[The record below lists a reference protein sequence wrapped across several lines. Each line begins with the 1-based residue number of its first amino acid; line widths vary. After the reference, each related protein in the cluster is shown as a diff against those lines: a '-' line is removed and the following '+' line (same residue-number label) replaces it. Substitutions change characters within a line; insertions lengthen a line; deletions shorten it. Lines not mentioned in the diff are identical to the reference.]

1 MDSENRNHA
10 EVGSGPDKLDYQKY
24 QHEPIDLLTFIHD
37 QLDGNV
43 VDGGHWPVSA
53 RIYLPE
59 IRIVSRI
66 AVTFKPKDPNDRANY
81 NLSTLNNEIVAYRC
95 IHDGSMPVR
104 VGEIVGKNGVPLTFP
119 KSRIDGI
126 AFQNEDDLPYIDVDL
141 NLGFP
146 GVAGRWLLF
155 YHGTSNNKLKRAE
168 WEQYISQITVGV
180 LAGQKPIRFAINLP
194 T

>member
-24 QHEPIDLLTFIHD
+24 NHEPIDLLTFIQNQD
-37 QLDGNV
+37 IGTV
-43 VDGGHWPVSA
+43 VNGQRWPVSV

-66 AVTFKPKDPNDRANY
+66 GVTFKPKDPNDRTQY

-104 VGEIVGKNGVPLTFP
+104 VGEIVGKNGVPLIFP

-155 YHGTSNNKLKRAE
+155 YHGTSNNKLKKAE
-168 WEQYISQITVGV
+168 WENYISQITVGV
-180 LAGQKPIRFAINLP
+180 MSGPKPVLYSIILP